1 MPQSPLS
8 TVCKNS
14 HDRTNLESSK
24 PSPLLPLP
32 GTKLGRTTAEAAS
45 ASRSKGAGTRRTR
58 EKAYRGREKVEMR
71 DRQVVEGHT
80 HGRGGWV
87 HGGRHGV
94 KGVGGGQRKCQ
105 IFRPCQAGQV
115 VGEDV
120 HVIMMKY

>member
-1 MPQSPLS
+1 MTEPTWNPLNRLLYYL
-8 TVCKNS
+8 C
-14 HDRTNLESSK
+14 LAPSSE
-24 PSPLLPLP
+24 
-32 GTKLGRTTAEAAS
+32 GRQRKHRRLREA
-45 ASRSKGAGTRRTR
+45 AGTRRTR

>member
-32 GTKLGRTTAEAAS
+32 GTKLGRTTAETAS
-45 ASRSKGAGTRRTR
+45 ASRSKRAGTPRTR
-58 EKAYRGREKVEMR
+58 EKAHRGREKVEMR
-71 DRQVVEGHT
+71 DRQVVEGDA
-80 HGRGGWV
+80 HGRGGGL

-105 IFRPCQAGQV
+105 IFWLR
-115 VGEDV
+115 
-120 HVIMMKY
+120 